1 MDLGVDFDPAVFRDE
16 VVRDGYTLVDWDSLF
31 HNSIVFHAGKDGQCC
46 TVEIILPGCLDL
58 LGHAQHPINLS
69 DAEPM

>member
-16 VVRDGYTLVDWDSLF
+16 IVRDGYTLVDWDSLF

-46 TVEIILPGCLDL
+46 TGEIILPGC
-58 LGHAQHPINLS
+58 
-69 DAEPM
+69 